1 MTSPELIKEDGVG
14 ILSLNSPA
22 KRNSLTAQDML
33 LIRLL
38 LEDQDHSDISA
49 LIITGKGKVFCS
61 GADFADIMKITGK
74 NDKKNKLLSNDMSR
88 LCDTIQS
95 FPLPTICALN
105 GSAYGGGVEIACA
118 CDFRISK
125 LDVEILV
132 PPAKLGIHYHLRGIR
147 RFLSI
152 FGLRVTRELL
162 LLAKKKNGE
171 DLNEIGFV
179 DQVVVDGGNVL
190 ETAKAFAKKFYELSP
205 KAVSGM
211 KMTIN
216 DIEMSSE
223 DKNAIAERIQICLES
238 EDFQEGLKSV
248 AEKRSPKFRV

>member
-74 NDKKNKLLSNDMSR
+74 NDKENKLMSNDMSR

-118 CDFRISK
+118 CDFRIS
-125 LDVEILV
+125 VSNIEIMV
-132 PPAKLGIHYHLRGIR
+132 PPAKIGIHYHPAGIK
-147 RFLSI
+147 RFLNI
-152 FGLRVTRELL
+152 LG
-162 LLAKKKNGE
+162 K
-171 DLNEIGFV
+171 
-179 DQVVVDGGNVL
+179 
-190 ETAKAFAKKFYELSP
+190 
-205 KAVSGM
+205 
-211 KMTIN
+211 
-216 DIEMSSE
+216 IE
-223 DKNAIAERIQICLES
+223 
-238 EDFQEGLKSV
+238 
-248 AEKRSPKFRV
+248 